1 MWLIGPLRRPLTLA
15 MSLGEGV
22 LEVALT
28 VVREV
33 RSALEEGPGAAPAPD
48 FGSRPPPAGT
58 LRVRR
63 SRPAPSPKRRR
74 RSTAKPPAPAA
85 PAPAPAPPVS
95 EKVKTVD
102 DDPVPVAEFGEEG
115 AEENAGAEVSV
126 AEPWEGYAVL
136 TAAQVRDRL
145 EGADRETLAAVV
157 LYEGFGKSRSSVIQT
172 AERRLTR
179 LSAPSS

>member
-1 MWLIGPLRRPLTLA
+1 MRLIGPLRRPLALA

-28 VVREV
+28 VIREV
-33 RSALEEGPGAAPAPD
+33 RSALDDGPAATPEAAGPPAPAAT
-48 FGSRPPPAGT
+48 S
-58 LRVRR
+58 RVRR
-63 SRPAPSPKRRR
+63 SRPAPSPKRRP
-74 RSTAKPPAPAA
+74 RSAARTPGPAQSTPAA
-85 PAPAPAPPVS
+85 PAGPPAS

-102 DDPVPVAEFGEEG
+102 DAPVPVAQFGGEG
-115 AEENAGAEVSV
+115 AEEDAGAEVRV
-126 AEPWEGYAVL
+126 AEPWDGYAAMN
-136 TAAQVRDRL
+136 AAQVRNRL

-179 LSAPSS
+179 LSAPRS

>member
-33 RSALEEGPGAAPAPD
+33 RSALEEGPRAAPAPD
-48 FGSRPPPAGT
+48 SGSPPPAGT

-74 RSTAKPPAPAA
+74 RPPAQPPAPAA
-85 PAPAPAPPVS
+85 PAPPPAPPVS
-95 EKVKTVD
+95 DKVKTVD

-115 AEENAGAEVSV
+115 AKEDAGAEVNV
-126 AEPWEGYAVL
+126 AEPWDGYAVQ

-179 LSAPSS
+179 LSAPSP